1 MKEERKALHSG
12 IALAFAACLLLAACH
27 KSDPAEANGAAPIP
41 EVGVVT
47 VHPQPVTLST
57 ELPGR
62 TTAYLIAEVRPQVG
76 GVLLKRLFTEGSD
89 VKEGQQLYQI
99 DPATYQAAYDNA
111 VASLAKAKAV
121 LATSQAKAVRYK
133 SLIESATVSRQD
145 YDDVVATAQEARAD
159 IESAEASVEQARIN
173 LAYTK
178 VFAPISGRIG
188 RSSVTPGALVTA
200 NQGTALATV
209 QQLDPIYVDIVQP
222 STAILRL
229 KDDLASGR
237 LKGGADGQAEVHLQ
251 LENGKPY
258 PQAGK
263 LQFSEVSVDQGTGA
277 VTLRAVF
284 PNPDGLL
291 LPGMFVHAFLQLGV
305 REQALLVPQ
314 RGITRDN
321 TGRALAF
328 VVGEDE
334 KAQQREVTI
343 ERTVGTYW
351 LVSDGLKTGDRIV
364 VDGVQNVK
372 PGSTVKAVTVS
383 DEASTASR

>member
-1 MKEERKALHSG
+1 MNQERKVLHSG
-12 IALAFAACLLLAACH
+12 LVLAFVVCLFLTACH
-27 KSDPAEANGAAPIP
+27 QKEPAGTGATRIP

-47 VHPQPVTLST
+47 LRPQPVTLST

-76 GVLLKRLFTEGSD
+76 GVLLKRLFKEGGD

-99 DPATYQAAYDNA
+99 DPSTYQAAYDNA
-111 VASLAKAKAV
+111 VASLDKAKAA

-133 SLIESATVSRQD
+133 KLIESATISHQD
-145 YDDVVATAQEARAD
+145 YDDVVATAREARAD
-159 IESAEASVEQARIN
+159 IESAAASVEQARIN

-200 NQGTALATV
+200 NQATALATV
-209 QQLDPIYVDIVQP
+209 QQLNPIYVDIVQP
-222 STAILRL
+222 STAILGL
-229 KDDLASGR
+229 KEDLASGR
-237 LKGGADGQAEVHLQ
+237 LKRSADGQAEVHLQ

-258 PQAGK
+258 PLAGK
-263 LQFSEVSVDQGTGA
+263 LQFSEVSVDKGTGS

-291 LPGMFVHAFLQLGV
+291 LPGMFVHAQLQEGV
-305 REQALLVPQ
+305 RENALLVPQ
-314 RGITRDN
+314 RGVTRDSN
-321 TGRALAF
+321 GQALAL
-328 VVGEDE
+328 VVGPQDTVE
-334 KAQQREVTI
+334 QRNVTI
-343 ERTVGTYW
+343 ERSVGKYW
-351 LVSDGLKTGDRIV
+351 LINEGLKAGDRVI

-372 PGSTVKAVTVS
+372 PGSTVKAVAGNDNV
-383 DEASTASR
+383 STAAR

>member
-1 MKEERKALHSG
+1 MKEERKVRYAG
-12 IALAFAACLLLAACH
+12 IALVFTLCLLLAACH
-27 KSDPAEANGAAPIP
+27 KNDPAGADGPTSIP
-41 EVGVVT
+41 EVGVIT
-47 VHPQPVTLST
+47 VQPQPVALST

-76 GVLLKRLFTEGSD
+76 GVLLKRLFKEGSD

-99 DPATYQAAYDNA
+99 DPAPYQAAYDNA
-111 VASLAKAKAV
+111 AASLEKAKAA
-121 LATSQAKAVRYK
+121 LATSQARAVRYK
-133 SLIESATVSRQD
+133 KLIDSATISRQD
-145 YDDVVATAQEARAD
+145 YDDVVATARQGQAD
-159 IESAEASVEQARIN
+159 IESAAASVEQTRIN

-188 RSSVTPGALVTA
+188 RSSVTQGALVTA
-200 NQGTALATV
+200 NQGTSLATV

-229 KDDLASGR
+229 KEDFASGR
-237 LKGGADGQAEVHLQ
+237 LKSGADGQAEVRLQ

-291 LPGMFVHAFLQLGV
+291 LPGMFVHAQLQEGV

-321 TGRALAF
+321 SGRALAL
-328 VVGEDE
+328 VVGEDG

-343 ERTVGTYW
+343 ERTVGTSW
-351 LVSDGLKTGDRIV
+351 LVSDGLKAGERVI
-364 VDGVQNVK
+364 VDGVQSVK
-372 PGSTVKAVTVS
+372 PGATIKVVAINNEV
-383 DEASTASR
+383 STASR